1 MYINKYKKTIRNTS
15 VLNDTEQE
23 HLRRKIQTIQV

>member
-1 MYINKYKKTIRNTS
+1 VSI
-15 VLNDTEQE
+15 LNDTEQE